1 MSVFQQLLQIR
12 EFREQRAQAAVQAE
26 RAALRRATEA
36 RDAASAELD
45 TFKAYAQAR
54 EAALFGHL
62 LARVVQ
68 VRDIQDV
75 RHEVGELRVKERG
88 HAQALEHAEEQRT
101 KQSQALDA
109 ARARHQAADRTLQK
123 IAERVAIDQVEAAW
137 SREQAEE
144 MEREDSVKMKSPDL
158 GVQDMG
164 GSHHA

>member
-109 ARARHQAADRTLQK
+109 ARAGTRRPTVPCRRSQSVWRSTRWKLPGAVNRPKKWNGRT
-123 IAERVAIDQVEAAW
+123 A
-137 SREQAEE
+137 
-144 MEREDSVKMKSPDL
+144 
-158 GVQDMG
+158 
-164 GSHHA
+164 